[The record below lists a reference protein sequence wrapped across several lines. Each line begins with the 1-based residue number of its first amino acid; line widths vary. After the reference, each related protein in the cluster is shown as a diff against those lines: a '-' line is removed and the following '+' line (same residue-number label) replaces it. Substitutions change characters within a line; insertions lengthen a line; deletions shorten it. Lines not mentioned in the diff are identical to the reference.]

1 MGVKRV
7 SERICV
13 VQMYIKVNVYVVVVS
28 DVVVISVE
36 VDKDAKIG
44 QVRGDRREREREK

>member
-1 MGVKRV
+1 
-7 SERICV
+7 
-13 VQMYIKVNVYVVVVS
+13 MYIKVNVYVVVVS

-44 QVRGDRREREREK
+44 QVRGDRRERERKIEE